1 MTNKNHRVLYTG
13 VTSDLKRRVYEHK
26 NKLFTDSFTSKYQ
39 LNKLVYSEGFHRIE
53 EAIGRE
59 KAIKGGSRDGKIKL
73 INSMNPE
80 WKDLYEEVMGW

>member
-1 MTNKNHRVLYTG
+1 MMNKNNRVLYTG
-13 VTSDLKRRVYEHK
+13 VTSDLKRRVYEYK
-26 NKLFTDSFTSKYQ
+26 NQLFTHSFTSKYQ
-39 LNKLVYSEGFHRIE
+39 LDKLVYYEGFYRIE
-53 EAIGRE
+53 EAIVRE